1 MFWFDLVINL
11 KVYLK
16 WNWHTR
22 SFKALLYYQENL
34 FHWHVVLSSNHLRC
48 WIHRFWMTYLHQRYS
63 NCLGTNCKRKIWSRR
78 QKLWKCG
85 PCSIV
90 ILLNTRTT
98 TINSIFLCKYK
109 IDERV
114 FSFNFIPLES
124 KREVGMGTTN
134 HRWWYRYMVQDSA
147 VYYWQVFGNF
157 ELVLSIFCRFTT
169 ISSII
174 YFHFLCS
181 FLSFWN
187 M

>member
-1 MFWFDLVINL
+1 MAYKKFQSPFILL
-11 KVYLK
+11 RKPFYL
-16 WNWHTR
+16 
-22 SFKALLYYQENL
+22 
-34 FHWHVVLSSNHLRC
+34 HVVLSSNHLCC
-48 WIHRFWMTYLHQRYS
+48 WIYRFWMTYLHQRYS
-63 NCLGTNCKRKIWSRR
+63 NCVGTLTHCKRKIWSRR

-98 TINSIFLCKYK
+98 TINSIFFFCKYK

-114 FSFNFIPLES
+114 FTFNFIPLES
-124 KREVGMGTTN
+124 KWKVGMGTTN
-134 HRWWYRYMVQDSA
+134 HWWYRYIDNTVS
-147 VYYWQVFGNF
+147 YRQVFGNF
-157 ELVLSIFCRFTT
+157 ELVLSIFCRLTT